1 MATKR
6 ASKGAKRGETD
17 GTNVMEKAEERDR
30 NRLKVLVATD
40 NHLGY
45 LEKDEVRGQDSFRAF
60 EEIFQHAVEC
70 DVDLVLLGG
79 DLFHHNKP
87 SQSTIVKCMKV
98 IQKYCLGEKPIKFQ
112 VVSDQAA
119 NFPGQ
124 DGCVNF
130 ENPNLNVAMP
140 IFIVHG
146 NHDDPAGTENLSAL
160 DILASCNLVN
170 YFGKS
175 SLTGQGTGKVRLN
188 PVLIRKG
195 ETKMAL
201 YGIGHIRDER
211 LHRMFEAENVE
222 WIRPKSTKA
231 CCTEDWFNVFVIH
244 QNRVAHNPKNCI
256 PEAFLPSFL
265 DFVIWGHEH
274 ECLIEPQETAHFSV
288 TQPGSSVATSL
299 MEGESCPKHVMLLE
313 VMKFGDDT
321 TKWRTTK
328 IPLKTVR
335 PFEFRHLILKDE
347 LPAGQKG
354 TAAIESLLAA
364 RVQEMIAAATPS
376 NGQLDGKER
385 LPLIRLRVDY
395 TGFTTVNTQ
404 RFGQQFVGKVA
415 NPQDILFFTK
425 TGARKTKVDEI
436 DTTAKDQTCRPELL
450 DQETIEALIAENLTQ
465 QLQVLG
471 ENELGSAL
479 HNFVDK
485 DERNAL
491 GMYLKDKLQMMSKV
505 ATAAPS
511 SGPNSITE
519 LVAQIAQAQKQGR
532 ASLDVSKQQ
541 ETFDPLMQNP
551 AHASLQKQPGSDE
564 QNVAVDQK
572 LPSGTDLPAGKKSHM
587 KGGRHSALPLHMKN
601 DAETITTGAA
611 ILSEGKAASVDRAQ
625 RQRKVNGVSKAAI
638 KVETDSDSE
647 NVLTLEGSAQKVNT
661 KKSKRRDSNSALQ
674 KKYVPKTCEQASK
687 PTFIDVDSEDDAAAR
702 ESRDGK
708 RFKSTPVSDVE
719 HSPSWNNLE

>member
-1 MATKR
+1 M
-6 ASKGAKRGETD
+6 D
-17 GTNVMEKAEERDR
+17 GTNVVEMAEERDR

-60 EEIFQHAVEC
+60 EEIFQHALEC
-70 DVDLVLLGG
+70 EVDLVLLGG

-87 SQSTIVKCMKV
+87 SQSTIVKCMQV

-112 VVSDQAA
+112 VVSDQAT

-124 DGCVNF
+124 GGCVNF

-146 NHDDPAGTENLSAL
+146 NHDDPAGAENLSAL

-222 WIRPKSTKA
+222 WIRPKSTET

-274 ECLIEPQETAHFSV
+274 ECLVEPQETAHFSV

-299 MEGESCPKHVMLLE
+299 MEGESCAKHVLLLE

-347 LPAGQKG
+347 LPPGQKD
-354 TAAIESLLAA
+354 TAVIESVLRT
-364 RVQEMIAAATPS
+364 RVEEMIAAAFSGS
-376 NGQLDGKER
+376 NSRDGKEM

-425 TGARKTKVDEI
+425 SNSRKVKVDEQ
-436 DTTAKDQTCRPELL
+436 DPTAKDETCRPELL

-465 QLQVLG
+465 QLQILG
-471 ENELGSAL
+471 ENELGIAL

-491 GMYLKDKLQMMSKV
+491 GMYLKEKLQTMSKV
-505 ATAAPS
+505 ATANPS
-511 SGPNSITE
+511 TGPNSITE
-519 LVAQIAQAQKQGR
+519 LVAGIAQAQKQ
-532 ASLDVSKQQ
+532 ASASPYVSKLVGNCN
-541 ETFDPLMQNP
+541 TPMQNP
-551 AHASLQKQPGSDE
+551 AHQGTANQAAGHGHCS
-564 QNVAVDQK
+564 VVDQE
-572 LPSGTDLPAGKKSHM
+572 LPLDPDISGRKNTRL
-587 KGGRHSALPLHMKN
+587 KGGRNGALPLLKKSPADVLKL
-601 DAETITTGAA
+601 DAEVF
-611 ILSEGKAASVDRAQ
+611 SEGNAARVKRAE
-625 RQRKVNGVSKAAI
+625 RSKVNGMAEDAI
-638 KVETDSDSE
+638 KVEADTDSE
-647 NVLTLEGSAQKVNT
+647 NVLTLGESNQVPKPR
-661 KKSKRRDSNSALQ
+661 KSKRGSTSPAVF
-674 KKYVPKTCEQASK
+674 KKPTPRQSGPVRK
-687 PTFIDVDSEDDAAAR
+687 PTFIDVDSDEEAAEQ
-702 ESRDGK
+702 ESREIK
-708 RFKSTPVSDVE
+708 RLKSKPVSDAQ
-719 HSPSWNNLE
+719 HSPSWNGLE